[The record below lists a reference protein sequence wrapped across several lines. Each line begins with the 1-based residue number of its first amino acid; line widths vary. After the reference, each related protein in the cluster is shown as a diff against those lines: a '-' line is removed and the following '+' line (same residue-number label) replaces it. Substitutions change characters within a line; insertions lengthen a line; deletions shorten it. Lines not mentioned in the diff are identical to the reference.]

1 MPGSWEGEGKVREGK
16 AKEVVH
22 FSSGATM
29 EMRRATLETLL
40 QDPWAAHA
48 ALCGG
53 KNDRFAK
60 GQPSGNVPLA
70 VRRR

>member
-40 QDPWAAHA
+40 QVCH
-48 ALCGG
+48 
-53 KNDRFAK
+53 
-60 GQPSGNVPLA
+60 
-70 VRRR
+70 